1 VGVSGRGPEADGVL
15 LRGGSLIDGTGAPAR
30 TADVLVSG
38 GRIAAIGA
46 PGAGTVETDRTR
58 VGEVLDVAGAVVCP
72 GFIDLHSH
80 ADFSVFGSPS
90 ALTQVTQGV
99 TTLVTGNCGFSPF
112 PVVPEYA
119 EEIRAHGRFIDD
131 GLTWEWS
138 SAREYADAVARLPLG
153 VNLALQVGHGA
164 LRIAAM
170 GHVDRAPT
178 AAELARM
185 RQLLAA
191 SAPDVVGLSSGLIY
205 APASFSETPE
215 LVAVA
220 KQAAA
225 EGLLYSTHIRDEGA
239 GLLDAVGEALTTSRE
254 SGVRLEISHLKASGP
269 PNWGRVADALALID
283 AARSGGVD
291 VGADQYP
298 YTASST
304 TLTSWL
310 PGWVLDGGTPAL
322 LARLDDA
329 AQADRAASELD
340 AKLDQSFHPDRIV
353 VASTPDG
360 PYSRFVGRT
369 IAGAAAELGLPP
381 AQAVVELLRGQRG
394 LLGVVNHGMSEDDVR
409 LVMRDPRVAVASDGR
424 VLGCPGRG
432 RPHPRGLGTFTRV
445 LGAYARDENVLDLP
459 LAVHKM
465 TGLPAARLG
474 WSDRGVVQAGAIAD
488 LAVFDPGTVTDNA
501 TFDDPWQLSTGVL
514 HTLLAGTAVLRDGQP
529 TGTPAGTV
537 VGRRSQAVVT

>member
-1 VGVSGRGPEADGVL
+1 MGMTDAEPDSVL
-15 LRGGSLIDGTGAPAR
+15 LRGATLIDGTGAPPH
-30 TADVLVSG
+30 TADVLVSA
-38 GRIAAIGA
+38 GRIAAVGTKD
-46 PGAGTVETDRTR
+46 AGKVDAAASRAR
-58 VGEVLDVAGAVVCP
+58 EVLDVAGAVVCP

-80 ADFSVFGSPS
+80 ADFSVFGSPT

-112 PVVPEYA
+112 PVVPDYT

-131 GLTWEWS
+131 GLTWDWS
-138 SAREYADAVARLPLG
+138 SAREYADAVERLPLG

-178 AAELARM
+178 SVEIGRM
-185 RQLLAA
+185 RQLLAE
-191 SAPDVVGLSSGLIY
+191 SADDVVGLSSGLIY
-205 APASFSETPE
+205 APASYADTAE

-239 GLLDAVGEALTTSRE
+239 GLLEAVNEALTTSRE

-269 PNWGRVADALALID
+269 PNWGMVAEALALVD
-283 AARSGGVD
+283 AARADGVD

-310 PGWVLDGGTPAL
+310 PGWALDGGTTAL
-322 LARLDDA
+322 VARLDDPVQAERIA
-329 AQADRAASELD
+329 AELG
-340 AKLDQSFHPDRIV
+340 AKLGRSFHPDRIV

-360 PYSRFVGRT
+360 PYTRFVGQT
-369 IAGAAAELGLPP
+369 IAQAADELDVSS
-381 AQAVVELLRGQRG
+381 AHTVVELLRGQRG
-394 LLGVVNHGMSEDDVR
+394 LLGVVHHGMAEDDVR
-409 LVMRDPRVAVASDGR
+409 LIMRDPKVAVASDGR

-445 LGAYARDENVLDLP
+445 LGVYARDEQVLDLP

-465 TGLPAARLG
+465 TGLPASRLG
-474 WSDRGVVQAGAIAD
+474 WSDRGVVRAGAIAD
-488 LAVFDPGTVTDNA
+488 LAVFDPNTVADRA
-501 TFDDPWQLSTGVL
+501 TFADPWQLSTGVL
-514 HTLLAGTAVLRDGQP
+514 HTLVAGTPVLRDGQP

-537 VGRRSQAVVT
+537 VGRRRS